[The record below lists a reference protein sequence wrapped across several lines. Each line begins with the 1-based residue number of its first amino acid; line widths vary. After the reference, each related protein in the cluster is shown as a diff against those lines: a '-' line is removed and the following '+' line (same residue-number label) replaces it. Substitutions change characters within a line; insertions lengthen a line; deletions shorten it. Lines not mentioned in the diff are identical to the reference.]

1 MRINLGV
8 YAYYL
13 GGVSQ
18 CVARFLALFVYV
30 TATQSRYEHGITRMQ
45 TCTIGMSM
53 DADIKMRS
61 RRRWKK
67 GHVYIHNAKSV
78 SEPLTRL
85 PCPCNAVI
93 SVFRNGAVT
102 IARPIPAL
110 KTPRTAYF

>member
-1 MRINLGV
+1 
-8 YAYYL
+8 
-13 GGVSQ
+13 
-18 CVARFLALFVYV
+18 
-30 TATQSRYEHGITRMQ
+30 MQ

-67 GHVYIHNAKSV
+67 GHVYIHSAKSV

-93 SVFRNGAVT
+93 SVFRYGTVT
-102 IARPIPAL
+102 EVMPSCSYYIKKGLVYITIVAPFSCQPLSYAEYIKVNIYL
-110 KTPRTAYF
+110 

>member
-1 MRINLGV
+1 MD
-8 YAYYL
+8 
-13 GGVSQ
+13 
-18 CVARFLALFVYV
+18 
-30 TATQSRYEHGITRMQ
+30 TRAPLLQLQQEFHKNHLSCLLQ

-53 DADIKMRS
+53 DADINMRS

-67 GHVYIHNAKSV
+67 GHVYIHCAKSV

-102 IARPIPAL
+102 PIL
-110 KTPRTAYF
+110 FLFFISNLLNTFKEGVT

>member
-1 MRINLGV
+1 
-8 YAYYL
+8 
-13 GGVSQ
+13 
-18 CVARFLALFVYV
+18 
-30 TATQSRYEHGITRMQ
+30 MQ

-85 PCPCNAVI
+85 PCPCPCNAVI

-102 IARPIPAL
+102 L
-110 KTPRTAYF
+110 KAYCRDIKLTIDNSLKGQFTSNINSLYIILPLILKAATPVGAA